1 MDSNFLITTFQE
13 ILKVLPVTLGLFALS
28 VPIGAVFAVFILWM
42 RMSTNPILSGFAK
55 TYIFF
60 FRGTPLLI
68 QMFLIFY
75 GLAQFQFFH
84 LPMFWVIL
92 ANRFWTTVMCLA
104 FCTAAYSAEIFRG
117 GLLAVPSKEI
127 EAGRAIG
134 MSGFKLLRRIVAPS
148 ALRQALPAY
157 STEVVLMLKSTSLAG
172 LLGVVEMTGIAQKIG
187 RQTLHEVLTL
197 CLAGIVYLVVGF
209 LIILL
214 LGWFER
220 LLSPHLRVMPPSAQ
234 TPRTIVG

>member
-1 MDSNFLITTFQE
+1 MNMPF
-13 ILKVLPVTLGLFALS
+13 ILDTLRQILAVLPTTLALFALS
-28 VPIGAVFAVFILWM
+28 VPIGCFFALVLVWM
-42 RMSTNPILSGFAK
+42 RMGSNRILSGFARS
-55 TYIFF
+55 YIFV

-84 LPMFWVIL
+84 LPPFWWIL
-92 ANRFWTTVMCLA
+92 VNRFATAVLA
-104 FCTAAYSAEIFRG
+104 LALCTAAYSAEIFRG

-127 EAGRAIG
+127 EAARAIG
-134 MSGFKLLRRIVAPS
+134 MSGFKLLRRIIAPI

-172 LLGVVEMTGIAQKIG
+172 LIGIVEMTGVAQKLG
-187 RQTLHEVLTL
+187 RRSLEDVGVLA
-197 CLAGIVYLVVGF
+197 LAGVIYLVVSF
-209 LIILL
+209 IIILL
-214 LGWFER
+214 MGLLER
-220 LLSPHLRVMPPSAQ
+220 KLSPHLGVMPPRAQ

>member
-1 MDSNFLITTFQE
+1 MDMNFLVTTFQQ
-13 ILKVLPVTLGLFALS
+13 ILAVLPTTLALFALC
-28 VPIGAVFAVFILWM
+28 VPIGAVLAMLILWM
-42 RMSTNPILSGFAK
+42 RMSANPILSGLAK

-75 GLAQFQFFH
+75 GLAQFMFFH
-84 LPMFWVIL
+84 LPPMWWVL
-92 ANRFWTTVMCLA
+92 ASRFWTAVMCLA

-117 GLLAVPSKEI
+117 GLLAVPAKEI
-127 EAGRAIG
+127 EAARAIG
-134 MSGFKLLRRIVAPS
+134 MSGFKLLRRIIAPN

-172 LLGVVEMTGIAQKIG
+172 LIGVVEMTGVAQAVG
-187 RQTLHEVLTL
+187 RRTLHEVATLALT
-197 CLAGIVYLVVGF
+197 GIIYLTVGF
-209 LIILL
+209 LAILA
-214 LGWFER
+214 LGWVER
-220 LLSPHLRVMPPSAQ
+220 LLSPHLRFMPPSAQ

>member
-1 MDSNFLITTFQE
+1 MDMNFFVTTFQQ
-13 ILKVLPVTLGLFALS
+13 ILAVLPTTLLLFVLS
-28 VPIGAVFAVFILWM
+28 VPIGAVLAVFILWM
-42 RMSTNPILSGFAK
+42 RMSSNPVLSRIAK
-55 TYIFF
+55 SYIFF

-75 GLAQFQFFH
+75 GLAQFSFFH
-84 LPMFWVIL
+84 LPPLWWVL
-92 ANRFWTTVMCLA
+92 ASRFGTAVLCLA
-104 FCTAAYSAEIFRG
+104 LCTAAYSAEIFRG

-134 MSGFKLLRRIVAPS
+134 MSGFKLLRRIIAPS

-172 LLGVVEMTGIAQKIG
+172 LLGVVEMTGVAQAIG
-187 RQTLHEVLTL
+187 RRTLHEVATL
-197 CLAGIVYLVVGF
+197 VLAGVVYLAIGF
-209 LIILL
+209 IVILL
-214 LGWFER
+214 LGWVER
-220 LLSPHLRVMPPSAQ
+220 RMSPHLRVMPPSAQ

>member
-1 MDSNFLITTFQE
+1 MNMPF
-13 ILKVLPVTLGLFALS
+13 ILDTLRQILAVLPTTLALFALS
-28 VPIGAVFAVFILWM
+28 VPIGCFFALVLVWM
-42 RMSTNPILSGFAK
+42 RMSSNRFLSGFARS
-55 TYIFF
+55 YIFV

-84 LPMFWVIL
+84 LPPFWWIL
-92 ANRFWTTVMCLA
+92 VNRFATAVLA
-104 FCTAAYSAEIFRG
+104 LSLCTAAYSAEIFRG

-127 EAGRAIG
+127 EAARAIG
-134 MSGFKLLRRIVAPS
+134 MSGFKLLRRIIAPI

-172 LLGVVEMTGIAQKIG
+172 LIGIVEMTGVAQKLG
-187 RQTLHEVLTL
+187 RRSLEDVGVLA
-197 CLAGIVYLVVGF
+197 LAGVIYLVVSF
-209 LIILL
+209 IIILL
-214 LGWFER
+214 MGLLER
-220 LLSPHLRVMPPSAQ
+220 KLSPHLGVMPPRAQ

>member
-1 MDSNFLITTFQE
+1 MDSNFLITTFQQ
-13 ILKVLPVTLGLFALS
+13 ILAVLPTTLLLFVLS
-28 VPIGAVFAVFILWM
+28 VPIGAAFAVCILWM
-42 RMSTNPILSGFAK
+42 RMSKNRFLSSFAK

-84 LPMFWVIL
+84 LPPLWWVL
-92 ANRFWTTVMCLA
+92 ASRFGTAVMCLA
-104 FCTAAYSAEIFRG
+104 LCTAAYSAEIFRG
-117 GLLAVPSKEI
+117 GLLAVPDKEI

-134 MSGFKLLRRIVAPS
+134 MSGFKLLRRIIAPS
-148 ALRQALPAY
+148 AIRQSLPAY

-172 LLGVVEMTGIAQKIG
+172 LIGVVEMTGVAQAVG
-187 RQTLHEVLTL
+187 RRTLHEVATL
-197 CLAGIVYLVVGF
+197 ALAGVIYLAVGF
-209 LIILL
+209 LVILL

-220 LLSPHLRVMPPSAQ
+220 KLSPHLRVMPPSAQ

>member
-1 MDSNFLITTFQE
+1 MDNNFLVTTFQQ
-13 ILKVLPVTLGLFALS
+13 ILSVLPTTLELFVLS
-28 VPIGAVFAVFILWM
+28 VPLGALFAVFVLWM
-42 RMSTNPILSGFAK
+42 RMSANPVLSRIAK

-84 LPMFWVIL
+84 LPIFWVIL
-92 ANRFWTTVMCLA
+92 ANRFWTAVVCLA

-117 GLLAVPSKEI
+117 GLMAVPAKEI

-134 MSGFKLLRRIVAPS
+134 MSGFKLLRRIIAPS

-172 LLGVVEMTGIAQKIG
+172 LLGVKEMTGVAQDVG
-187 RQTLHEVLTL
+187 RRTLHEVATL
-197 CLAGIVYLVVGF
+197 GLAGIVYLAIGF
-209 LIILL
+209 IAILL
-214 LGWFER
+214 LGWVER
-220 LLSPHLRVMPPSAQ
+220 KLSPHLRVMPPSAQ

>member
-1 MDSNFLITTFQE
+1 MNMPF
-13 ILKVLPVTLGLFALS
+13 ILDTLRQILAVLPTTLALFALS
-28 VPIGAVFAVFILWM
+28 VPIGCFFALVLVWM
-42 RMSTNPILSGFAK
+42 RMSSNRILSGFSRS
-55 TYIFF
+55 YIFV

-84 LPMFWVIL
+84 LPPFWWIL
-92 ANRFWTTVMCLA
+92 VNRFATAVLA
-104 FCTAAYSAEIFRG
+104 LALCTAAYSAEIFRG

-127 EAGRAIG
+127 EAARAIG
-134 MSGFKLLRRIVAPS
+134 MSGFKLLRRIIAPI

-172 LLGVVEMTGIAQKIG
+172 LIGIVEMTGVAQKLG
-187 RQTLHEVLTL
+187 RRSLEDVGVLA
-197 CLAGIVYLVVGF
+197 LAGLIYLVVSF
-209 LIILL
+209 IIILL
-214 LGWFER
+214 MGLLER
-220 LLSPHLRVMPPSAQ
+220 KLSPHLGVMPPRAQ